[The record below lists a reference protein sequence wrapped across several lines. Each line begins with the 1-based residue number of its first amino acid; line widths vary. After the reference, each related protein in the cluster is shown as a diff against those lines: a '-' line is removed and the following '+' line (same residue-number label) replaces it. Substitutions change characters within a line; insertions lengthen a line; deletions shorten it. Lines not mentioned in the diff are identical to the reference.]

1 MQVIPESVWR
11 INVDPPAD
19 GGVAFDTSASEQW
32 WDQTDQVKLILA
44 DNQLKGLSEDIS
56 HLPALAVLD
65 VSTKLSFLCCG
76 GGRVENRYMNTRM
89 PGIISRQSL

>member
-1 MQVIPESVWR
+1 MWR
-11 INVDPPAD
+11 INVDPPTD
-19 GGVAFDTSASEQW
+19 SGVAFDTSASEQW
-32 WDQTDQVKLILA
+32 WDQTDLVKLILA

-76 GGRVENRYMNTRM
+76 GGRAEDRYMNTRI
-89 PGIISRQSL
+89 PGIISKQSL